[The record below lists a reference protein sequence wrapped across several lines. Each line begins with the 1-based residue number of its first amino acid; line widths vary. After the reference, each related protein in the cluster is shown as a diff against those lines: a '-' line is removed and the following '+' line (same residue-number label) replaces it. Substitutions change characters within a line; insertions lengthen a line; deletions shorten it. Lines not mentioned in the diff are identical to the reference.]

1 MTDKQSR
8 RFYFPAWRQALATF
22 ARMEHKCLVCLR
34 PEDEMVSRLWQIA
47 EGIAETDLRT
57 IQTED
62 LRHACHVVALGR
74 DKSSKVLSNKEVDRV
89 VALFKLLQDPCNIDA
104 VMTWDN
110 PETPDRKRLLYSIE
124 HIALDPAYKRQ
135 VLLDKFDTR
144 AVGTLN
150 NVQLTQYMM
159 TLKARA
165 SKQNAPEVDPDN
177 EPF

>member
-22 ARMEHKCLVCLR
+22 ARTERKVLVCLR
-34 PEDEMVSRLWQIA
+34 PDDEMVARLWQIA
-47 EGIAETDLRT
+47 EGIAEADLRT
-57 IQTED
+57 IQAED

-74 DKSSKVLSNKEVDRV
+74 DKSSKLLSNKEVDRV

-124 HIALDPAYKRQ
+124 HINLDEAYKRQ
-135 VLLDKFDTR
+135 ILQDKFDTR
-144 AVGTLN
+144 ALASLSIA
-150 NVQLTQYMM
+150 QLTQYMM

-165 SKQNAPEVDPDN
+165 SKQTAPEIDPEN